1 MLYFKQ
7 LTVALSLIL
16 GVQSIAQEN
25 VFLKRDFWDSNPT
38 IENIDSKINQGCDIA
53 QANSNNFD
61 AVVYAILQDAP
72 ISTLQ
77 YIQSKPGNDV
87 NKLTHDGRTY
97 IFWAAYK
104 GNVEFMKYLL
114 KKGAKTDLTDD
125 KGNTILNFAAGSGQ
139 QNTKVYDLCLA
150 NGANLKKDLTPN
162 GANALL
168 LAAPFDTDFK
178 LTEYFISKGL
188 DIKSED
194 AEGNN
199 IFNYVSKTG
208 NINMLK
214 QLINKGIKG
223 TDNAF
228 IFAAYGTRNNT
239 NGLEFYQFLESVGLN
254 PNTKNKDEITP
265 LHIVASRS
273 QDLDIINYFI
283 SKENNVNQTDKDGN
297 TPFLN
302 ASSRN
307 NIDVITLLLKQVDD
321 INLVNKKGESALTLA
336 VENNSNKI
344 VELLIE
350 KKANVSVLDANG
362 NNLAYY
368 LIHSFN
374 SEKIKDFELKAS
386 LLKSHGLDLTSNQ
399 TNGNTLYH
407 LAVEKNNLDL
417 IQWVPNDKVD
427 INAKNKEGNTALHLA
442 AMNAKN
448 TDILKYLVSKGA
460 KLNEVTEFEETAFDI
475 ASENEILKTNNISID
490 FLK

>member
-1 MLYFKQ
+1 M
-7 LTVALSLIL
+7 
-16 GVQSIAQEN
+16 
-25 VFLKRDFWDSNPT
+25 
-38 IENIDSKINQGCDIA
+38 
-53 QANSNNFD
+53 
-61 AVVYAILQDAP
+61 
-72 ISTLQ
+72 
-77 YIQSKPGNDV
+77 
-87 NKLTHDGRTY
+87 
-97 IFWAAYK
+97 
-104 GNVEFMKYLL
+104 
-114 KKGAKTDLTDD
+114 
-125 KGNTILNFAAGSGQ
+125 
-139 QNTKVYDLCLA
+139 
-150 NGANLKKDLTPN
+150 
-162 GANALL
+162 
-168 LAAPFDTDFK
+168 
-178 LTEYFISKGL
+178 
-188 DIKSED
+188 
-194 AEGNN
+194 
-199 IFNYVSKTG
+199 
-208 NINMLK
+208 
-214 QLINKGIKG
+214 
-223 TDNAF
+223 
-228 IFAAYGTRNNT
+228 
-239 NGLEFYQFLESVGLN
+239 
-254 PNTKNKDEITP
+254 
-265 LHIVASRS
+265 
-273 QDLDIINYFI
+273 
-283 SKENNVNQTDKDGN
+283 
-297 TPFLN
+297 
-302 ASSRN
+302 
-307 NIDVITLLLKQVDD
+307 TLLLKQVDD

-460 KLNEVTEFEETAFDI
+460 KLNEVTEFEETAFDL